1 MASKPSKK
9 SSGGSPRNYSEVY
22 KSSAT
27 AGASAVQQSAPASA
41 GLSSTVKSTTVKSI
55 AAKGAPTLSG
65 ASTVDWWAE
74 YGYVLND
81 LKYLGLVTLSLLVAI
96 IVIGL
101 FL

>member
-22 KSSAT
+22 KSSANT
-27 AGASAVQQSAPASA
+27 GAPVLQQSAPTGA
-41 GLSSTVKSTTVKSI
+41 GLNTTVKSS
-55 AAKGAPTLSG
+55 AAKAAPALTGAN
-65 ASTVDWWAE
+65 TVDWWTE

-81 LKYLGLVTLSLLVAI
+81 LKYLGLVTLGLLVAI